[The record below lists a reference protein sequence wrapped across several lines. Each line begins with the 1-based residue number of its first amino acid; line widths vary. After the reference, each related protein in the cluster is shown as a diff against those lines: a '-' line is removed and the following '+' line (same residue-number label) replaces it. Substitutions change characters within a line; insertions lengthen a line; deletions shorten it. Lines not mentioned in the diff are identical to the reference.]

1 MEQSYNSTLSLTSVL
16 DRVGGQR
23 HASAAL
29 PPEKTPGTH
38 CTGGWV
44 DLRAGL
50 DGCGKYRTHR
60 NSIPGPSS
68 QLQVAIP
75 TTLSGSMCICDGRKW
90 VSKGHLGVF
99 RLETEAPVSVFK
111 SSRDRQMQ
119 CSYISWREAIVQLA
133 DPWNVNQLSHDFPQ
147 HSVNVSIL
155 FTCQTFIEQD
165 FSLCLMSL
173 SQEKL

>member
-1 MEQSYNSTLSLTSVL
+1 M
-16 DRVGGQR
+16 
-23 HASAAL
+23 
-29 PPEKTPGTH
+29 
-38 CTGGWV
+38 GWV
-44 DLRAGL
+44 GKPKPAPLYPCIGAFVDRGAGL
-50 DGCGKYRTHR
+50 DKCRPHPKR